1 MGGSPLAASSR
12 LQDLSVVWPIGK
24 VPALVDVP
32 DDSIPIG
39 QDQRRLRNSSLAV
52 PESER
57 LDGQFSLRIAQQIK
71 RKQELVDHGAVLFG
85 RVDRDAVDTDTVP
98 LKGRDLPGKADQLP
112 VAVGSPVPSVKDQK
126 IRPGG
131 VWQ

>member
-1 MGGSPLAASSR
+1 MGGSPLATSNR

-39 QDQRRLRNSSLAV
+39 QDQRRLPNSSLAV
-52 PESER
+52 PQSER
-57 LDGQFSLRIAQQIK
+57 LDGHFSLRIAQQIK

-98 LKGRDLPGKADQLP
+98 LKGRDLPGKPDQLP
-112 VAVGSPVPSVKDQK
+112 VAV
-126 IRPGG
+126 RPPAPPADAHKNPPPNLG
-131 VWQ
+131 Q